1 MTPRTKDFPPPS
13 VSSSFPHVWELEND
27 ICEKFVRA
35 ILSLLIY
42 YSRIHL
48 LGGKAKVVVTSTSS
62 SSSDLSDGDN
72 SNSSNTMISSSA
84 IAAAANSGSDSGN
97 TSDYQRS
104 TPSPRDQQEEEDS
117 SNGKNPASPEA
128 DLGLGEDIKEEE
140 EEEEEE
146 EDSKPPFL
154 SFAPSSFY
162 AKRTLPFPRMDREVP
177 SPVVVHPLP
186 DSAALSRVDERC
198 RHAVMAAVADPRTGL
213 RDRLVLIRDAR
224 IMRSRPR
231 VALGRARLRA
241 REVLAADPEAVL
253 DSDEASR
260 DLFRGVSVG
269 GSRSP
274 RAWRQSPHCSPTK
287 SPTTKLG
294 NIGGSL
300 IRPAV
305 LRVESSSSPESSPKI
320 SSSKSSNS
328 FSSSINPFRPP
339 PLKSSFLFGG
349 DGDFE
354 CVEPGDLVI
363 ASEEDE
369 EEEEEE
375 EEMEEEEEVP
385 LPKAPEVKKESGN

>member
-1 MTPRTKDFPPPS
+1 M
-13 VSSSFPHVWELEND
+13 
-27 ICEKFVRA
+27 
-35 ILSLLIY
+35 
-42 YSRIHL
+42 
-48 LGGKAKVVVTSTSS
+48 TSTSS
-62 SSSDLSDGDN
+62 SSSDLSDADN

-84 IAAAANSGSDSGN
+84 IAAATNSGSDSGN

-117 SNGKNPASPEA
+117 SNGKNPTSPEA
-128 DLGLGEDIKEEE
+128 DLGLGEDIKE

-162 AKRTLPFPRMDREVP
+162 AKRTLPFPRTDREVP

-294 NIGGSL
+294 NIGGGL

-305 LRVESSSSPESSPKI
+305 LRVESSSSSPESSPKI

-375 EEMEEEEEVP
+375 MEEEEEVP